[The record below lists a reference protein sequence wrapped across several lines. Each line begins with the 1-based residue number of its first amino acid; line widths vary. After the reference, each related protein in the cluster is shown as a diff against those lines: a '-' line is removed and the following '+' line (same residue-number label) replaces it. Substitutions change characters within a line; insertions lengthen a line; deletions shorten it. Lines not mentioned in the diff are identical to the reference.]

1 LFKNNIQLALMLG
14 WQDVRQS
21 YRRSPIGPFWVTIT
35 TGVLIATMGFV
46 FGLLFKIP
54 IKSYLPYLA
63 LGILIWNFFSGVIAE
78 ASNLFIG
85 AADLV
90 RQIKLP
96 VYVYVIRLIW
106 RSFVVFLHN
115 IILIPI
121 LYIIFQI
128 PVTWMMLLSLLGL
141 ILVLVN
147 LGWIVVALG
156 IIATRYRDFSQLTTS
171 FLTVFFYLTPVM
183 WQKKGL
189 DESVVNILV
198 KYNPFSIMLSV
209 VRDPM
214 LGEYPFVRTWV
225 SALIMAVVG
234 WTLALLISKRYANRV
249 VYWL

>member
-54 IKSYLPYLA
+54 YKDYLPYLA
-63 LGILIWNFFSGVIAE
+63 LGILVWNFISGVISE

-85 AADLV
+85 SADLV
-90 RQIKLP
+90 KQIKLP
-96 VYVYVIRLIW
+96 VYVYVIRLVW
-106 RSFVVFLHN
+106 RAFVIFLHN

-121 LYIIFQI
+121 LYLVLQV
-128 PVTWMMLLSLLGL
+128 PLSWTMLVAFIGL
-141 ILVLVN
+141 VLVLVN
-147 LGWIVVALG
+147 LGWIVISLG
-156 IIATRYRDFSQLTTS
+156 IVATRYRDFSQLTTS

-183 WQKKGL
+183 WKKEGL

-198 KYNPFSIMLSV
+198 RYNPFSIFLSLI
-209 VRDPM
+209 RDPM
-214 LGEYPFVRTWV
+214 LGQFPTFHTWA
-225 SALIMAVVG
+225 SACIMAVVG
-234 WTLALLISKRYANRV
+234 WALATFISRRYANRV

>member
-1 LFKNNIQLALMLG
+1 MFKNNVQLALMLG

-35 TGVLIATMGFV
+35 TSVLITTMGFV

-54 IKSYLPYLA
+54 YKSYLPYLA
-63 LGILIWNFFSGVIAE
+63 LGILVWNFISGIISD

-90 RQIKLP
+90 KQIKLP
-96 VYVYVIRLIW
+96 VYVYVIRLLW
-106 RSFVVFLHN
+106 RAFVIFLHN

-121 LYIIFQI
+121 LFLILQV
-128 PVTWMMLLSLLGL
+128 PMNWTMLLGLLGL
-141 ILVLVN
+141 ILVVIN

-156 IIATRYRDFSQLTTS
+156 IVATRYRDFSQLTTS

-183 WQKKGL
+183 WNKDGL
-189 DESVVNILV
+189 STSVVNLLV
-198 KYNPFSIMLSV
+198 KYNPFAIFLSL

-214 LGEYPFVRTWV
+214 LGEYPTLRTWV
-225 SALIMAVVG
+225 SALVMAAVG
-234 WTLALLISKRYANRV
+234 WAGAAFISRRYASRV